1 MKEFKV
7 QLGGNNTEKVMLS
20 FYGDDDRDETLLILV
35 KEFIIMIEDEDLF
48 KNNDIGEEVVRN
60 TFTA

>member
-1 MKEFKV
+1 M
-7 QLGGNNTEKVMLS
+7 QLGGNDTEKVMLS
-20 FYGDDDRDETLLILV
+20 VYGDDNRDKTLLILV
-35 KEFIIMIEDEDLF
+35 KEFIIMIEDGDLF